1 MSFDRVAP
9 HYRWLETVAFGQ
21 QLQRARLAFVRQLAA
36 PRRALVVGEGN
47 GRFLAALLRADR
59 AVRVDCVDAS
69 GRMIVL
75 ARTELDDE
83 SRVNFIQADIQA
95 VELVA
100 QHYDLIVTHFF
111 LDCFTKETLAA
122 VIAKLAS
129 SAAPQAQWLVADFC
143 QPGQGWRSLRARLLI
158 AAMYLFF
165 RVLAGIEARCL
176 VDYRPFLQAQ
186 GFVLARETLSRD
198 EMIRSELWRRTL
210 PPG

>member
-1 MSFDRVAP
+1 VSFDRVAP

-21 QLQRARLAFVRQLAA
+21 QLQQARIAFVRQLDA

-47 GRFLAALLRADR
+47 GRFLAALLREHR
-59 AVRVDCVDAS
+59 AVRVDCVEAS

-83 SRVNFIQADIQA
+83 SRVDFIHADIQA
-95 VELVA
+95 LA
-100 QHYDLIVTHFF
+100 LPDQSYDLIVTHFF

-122 VIAKLAS
+122 VIAKLAN

-143 QPGQGWRSLRARLLI
+143 EPGKGWRHLRARLLI
-158 AAMYLFF
+158 AMMYLFF
-165 RVLAGIEARCL
+165 RILAGIEAHRL
-176 VDYRPFLQAQ
+176 FNYRPFLQAQ
-186 GFVLARETLSRD
+186 GFILTRETLSPN
-198 EMIRSELWRRTL
+198 EMIRSELWRCTL